1 MCVPIACKFILVTDG
16 NDTYVKACKAVS
28 EQPYCKKSWKNVAAN
43 NLKVNMEPKHM
54 LQYSVLVKYAGSVFT
69 LTLTV
74 TVSDD
79 NRGT

>member
-1 MCVPIACKFILVTDG
+1 
-16 NDTYVKACKAVS
+16 
-28 EQPYCKKSWKNVAAN
+28 
-43 NLKVNMEPKHM
+43 M